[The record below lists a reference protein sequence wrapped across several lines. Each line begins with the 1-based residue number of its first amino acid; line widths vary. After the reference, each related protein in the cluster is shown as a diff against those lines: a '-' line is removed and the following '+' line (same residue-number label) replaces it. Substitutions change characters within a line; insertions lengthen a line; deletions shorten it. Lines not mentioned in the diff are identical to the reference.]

1 MVGSVGGKGVAADGM
16 KFVGM
21 EDIVDADAEP
31 ALSERVTQAQR
42 GSLQESVLQVSAQQQ
57 ISGRQGCG
65 VKVSDEDDGVG

>member
-31 ALSERVTQAQR
+31 ALSECVTQAQ
-42 GSLQESVLQVSAQQQ
+42 
-57 ISGRQGCG
+57 
-65 VKVSDEDDGVG
+65 